1 MSSAFAKDSLIEKFF
16 QEISSVGILTEPNQT
31 KLKPI
36 QTEPKSTHNPFQF
49 GLVWNRTKPITRTV
63 FQFLINLLK

>member
-49 GLVWNRTKPITRTV
+49 GLV
-63 FQFLINLLK
+63 